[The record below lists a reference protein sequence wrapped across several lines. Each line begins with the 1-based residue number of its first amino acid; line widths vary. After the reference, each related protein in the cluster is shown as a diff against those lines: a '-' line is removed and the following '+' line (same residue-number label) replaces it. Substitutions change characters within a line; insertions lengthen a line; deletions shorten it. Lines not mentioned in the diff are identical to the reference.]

1 MSTASLTRPLPVFL
15 TEGRF
20 GRRRIIYAVL
30 SDALVSIPP
39 LSLSLAF
46 LLSLFL
52 STVVRWGCAA
62 TKDDSL
68 LQVVLQNLCHSPS
81 RTPARRLF
89 PWLCRSLSVLSTDAQ
104 LSRYTSASLIPS
116 LSAFRLHVCLFSL
129 PFTPVL
135 CPLSLLYLASRQSSR
150 SSLMNSLS

>member
-1 MSTASLTRPLPVFL
+1 MSTAFLTRPLPVFL
-15 TEGRF
+15 TEGEVWQTKNYLRCAIRCIGF
-20 GRRRIIYAVL
+20 PSFSL
-30 SDALVSIPP
+30 SCFLAFS
-39 LSLSLAF
+39 LSLS
-46 LLSLFL
+46 L

-89 PWLCRSLSVLSTDAQ
+89 LGCVAPSVLSTDAQ

-116 LSAFRLHVCLFSL
+116 LSAFRLHVCLSSL
-129 PFTPVL
+129 PLTQCGVIYFPLVPCVPTI
-135 CPLSLLYLASRQSSR
+135 LSLVFDEFAS
-150 SSLMNSLS
+150 